1 MVRTIHGIRPER
13 ARTGHQSGEWNYFK
27 KVVLMLDIGNVKQYY
42 PLLDN

>member
-1 MVRTIHGIRPER
+1 MAMIHG
-13 ARTGHQSGEWNYFK
+13 AWTLKTGHQSGESTHFK